1 MAGTIGAFMSIP
13 AVASSQIEVDQQIGA
28 GLRRLRRERSLSLVD
43 LAARTHLSI
52 GFLSQIERGK
62 SSPTLRALVS
72 MADALGVGLGDLFP
86 PAGASSDRTAT
97 IVRGAARSELQ
108 LWRSGIRKQLL
119 TPHSEGSKLGLY
131 IVEMEPGAST
141 GDELYTHGGEEAGL
155 VMSGAMALSVESES
169 WTLQEG
175 DSFRFLS
182 SRPHRFSNASEGAT
196 RVLWVN
202 CL

>member
-1 MAGTIGAFMSIP
+1 MSSP
-13 AVASSQIEVDQQIGA
+13 AATPSAPQVDEEIGA

-43 LAARTHLSI
+43 LAARTNLSI

-62 SSPTLRALVS
+62 SSPTLRALAS
-72 MADALGVGLGDLFP
+72 MADALGVGIGDLFP
-86 PAGASSDRTAT
+86 QTGVVGDQTAT
-97 IVRGAARSELQ
+97 IVRGGARSALQ

-119 TPHSEGSKLGLY
+119 TPHTEGSKLSLY
-131 IVEMEPGAST
+131 LVEMERGAST

-155 VMSGAMALSVESES
+155 VMSGAMALRVESES
-169 WTLQEG
+169 WTLLEG

-182 SRPHRFSNASEGAT
+182 SRPHRFSNAADGET

>member
-1 MAGTIGAFMSIP
+1 MSAP
-13 AVASSQIEVDQQIGA
+13 AAAETARKVDQEIGS
-28 GLRRLRRERSLSLVD
+28 GLRRLRRARKLSLEE
-43 LAARTHLSI
+43 LAGRTQLSI
-52 GFLSQIERGK
+52 GFLSQIERGL
-62 SSPTLRALVS
+62 SSPTLRALAG

-86 PAGASSDRTAT
+86 ANGPTSQDTAT
-97 IVRGAARSELQ
+97 IVRGAGRSELQ

-119 TPHSEGSKLGLY
+119 TPQSEGARLNLY

-141 GDELYTHGGEEAGL
+141 GEETYTHKGEEAGL
-155 VMSGAMALSVESES
+155 VMSGAMRLVVEDES
-169 WTLQEG
+169 WTLQKG

-182 SRPHRFSNASEGAT
+182 SRPHRFANAAEGET

>member
-1 MAGTIGAFMSIP
+1 MSQ
-13 AVASSQIEVDQQIGA
+13 SEVDQVIGA

-43 LAARTHLSI
+43 LAARTNLSI

-86 PAGASSDRTAT
+86 PAGSPGDQTAT
-97 IVRGAARSELQ
+97 IVRSAARSELQ
-108 LWRSGIRKQLL
+108 IWRSGIRKQLL
-119 TPHSEGSKLGLY
+119 TPHTEGSKLGLY
-131 IVEMEPGAST
+131 IVELEPGAST

-155 VMSGAMALSVESES
+155 VMHGAMVLQVESES

-182 SRPHRFSNASEGAT
+182 SRPHRFANAAEGTT

-202 CL
+202 CQ

>member
-1 MAGTIGAFMSIP
+1 MSSP
-13 AVASSQIEVDQQIGA
+13 AAKTSPPDTASQSEVDQQIGA

-43 LAARTHLSI
+43 LAARTQLSI

-72 MADALGVGLGDLFP
+72 MADALGVGLVDLFP
-86 PAGASSDRTAT
+86 LSVAASDQTAT

-119 TPHSEGSKLGLY
+119 TPHTEGSKLSLY
-131 IVEMEPGAST
+131 LVELEPGAST
-141 GDELYTHGGEEAGL
+141 GDEFYTHGGEEAGL
-155 VMSGAMALSVESES
+155 VMIGAMTLRVENES

-182 SRPHRFSNASEGAT
+182 SRPHRFANAAEGET

>member
-1 MAGTIGAFMSIP
+1 MSSP
-13 AVASSQIEVDQQIGA
+13 AATPSRPEVDQEIGA
-28 GLRRLRRERSLSLVD
+28 GLRRLRRERSLSLID
-43 LAARTHLSI
+43 LSARTNLSI

-86 PAGASSDRTAT
+86 QAGAGGDQTAT

-119 TPHSEGSKLGLY
+119 TPHTEGSKLSLY

-155 VMSGAMALSVESES
+155 VLSGAMSLSVENES
-169 WTLQEG
+169 WTLREG

-182 SRPHRFSNASEGAT
+182 SRPHRFSNAAEGET

>member
-1 MAGTIGAFMSIP
+1 MSSP
-13 AVASSQIEVDQQIGA
+13 AATPPRPEVDSEIGA
-28 GLRRLRRERSLSLVD
+28 GLRRLRRERRLSLVD
-43 LAARTHLSI
+43 LAGRTNLSI

-62 SSPTLRALVS
+62 SSPTLRALAS
-72 MADALGVGLGDLFP
+72 MADALGVGIGDLFP
-86 PAGASSDRTAT
+86 KGGEGASSQTAT
-97 IVRGAARSELQ
+97 IVRAGGRSELQ

-119 TPHSEGSKLGLY
+119 TPHSEGAKLSLY
-131 IVEMEPGAST
+131 LVEMEPGAST

-155 VMSGAMALSVESES
+155 VMSGAMNLSVEQES

-182 SRPHRFSNASEGAT
+182 SRPHRFANAAAGET

>member
-1 MAGTIGAFMSIP
+1 MSSP
-13 AVASSQIEVDQQIGA
+13 AATTSRPEVDQQIGA

-72 MADALGVGLGDLFP
+72 MADALGIGLGDLFP
-86 PAGASSDRTAT
+86 PAGVASDQTAT

-119 TPHSEGSKLGLY
+119 TPHTEGSKLGLY

-155 VMSGAMALSVESES
+155 VMNGAMALSVESES

-182 SRPHRFSNASEGAT
+182 SRPHRFANAAQGET

>member
-1 MAGTIGAFMSIP
+1 MSAPATIEP
-13 AVASSQIEVDQQIGA
+13 KHRVDQQIGS
-28 GLRRLRRERSLSLVD
+28 GLRSLRRARKLSLED
-43 LAARTHLSI
+43 MAARTQLSI
-52 GFLSQIERGK
+52 GFLSQIERGL
-62 SSPTLRALVS
+62 SSPTLRALAG

-86 PAGASSDRTAT
+86 ANGPASDETT
-97 IVRGAARSELQ
+97 IVRGAGRSELQ

-119 TPHSEGSKLGLY
+119 TPQSEGAKLNVY

-141 GDELYTHGGEEAGL
+141 GEELYTHRGEEAGL
-155 VMSGAMALSVESES
+155 VMSGAMQLVIEAES

-182 SRPHRFSNASEGAT
+182 ARPHRFANVAEGET

-202 CL
+202 AL

>member
-1 MAGTIGAFMSIP
+1 MSNRAATTSLP
-13 AVASSQIEVDQQIGA
+13 EVDREIGA

-62 SSPTLRALVS
+62 SSPTLRALVT
-72 MADALGVGLGDLFP
+72 MADALGVGLADLFP
-86 PAGASSDRTAT
+86 PTGLAGDQTAT
-97 IVRGAARSELQ
+97 IVRRAGRSELQ

-119 TPHSEGSKLGLY
+119 TPHSEGSKLSLY
-131 IVEMEPGAST
+131 IVEMEPGAGT
-141 GDELYTHGGEEAGL
+141 GDEHYTHDGEEAGL
-155 VMSGAMALSVESES
+155 VMSGAMVLSVESES

-182 SRPHRFSNASEGAT
+182 SRPHRFANAAESET
-196 RVLWVN
+196 RVLWVAS
-202 CL
+202 L

>member
-1 MAGTIGAFMSIP
+1 MSSP
-13 AVASSQIEVDQQIGA
+13 AAETFPDKTSPPEVDQQIGA

-86 PAGASSDRTAT
+86 PAGASGDRTAT
-97 IVRGAARSELQ
+97 IVRGTARSELQ

-131 IVEMEPGAST
+131 IVAMEPGAST

-169 WTLQEG
+169 WVLQEG

>member
-1 MAGTIGAFMSIP
+1 MSTSAATP
-13 AVASSQIEVDQQIGA
+13 SQPQVQPQVDEQIGA

-43 LAARTHLSI
+43 LAARTQLSI

-72 MADALGVGLGDLFP
+72 VADALGVGLGDLFP
-86 PAGASSDRTAT
+86 PPNVAGDRTAT
-97 IVRGAARSELQ
+97 IVRATARSELQ

-119 TPHSEGSKLGLY
+119 TPHTDGSKLSLY
-131 IVEMEPGAST
+131 LVEMEAGAST

-155 VMSGAMALSVESES
+155 VMEGAMHLSVESES

-182 SRPHRFSNASEGAT
+182 SRPHRFANAAEGGT

>member
-1 MAGTIGAFMSIP
+1 MSSP
-13 AVASSQIEVDQQIGA
+13 AATPSRPEVDSEIGA
-28 GLRRLRRERSLSLVD
+28 GLRRLRRERRLSLVD

-62 SSPTLRALVS
+62 SSPTLRALVT
-72 MADALGVGLGDLFP
+72 MADALGVGLADLFP
-86 PAGASSDRTAT
+86 ATGVPGDKTAT
-97 IVRGAARSELQ
+97 IVRSAARSELQ
-108 LWRSGIRKQLL
+108 IWRSGIRKQLL
-119 TPHSEGSKLGLY
+119 TPPSEGSKLCLY

-141 GDELYTHGGEEAGL
+141 GDELYTHDGEEAGL
-155 VMSGAMALSVESES
+155 VMSGAMVLSVESES

-182 SRPHRFSNASEGAT
+182 SRPHRFANAAEGET
-196 RVLWVN
+196 RVLWVA

>member
-1 MAGTIGAFMSIP
+1 MSTPAAGKSAP
-13 AVASSQIEVDQQIGA
+13 QADQDIGA
-28 GLRRLRRERSLSLVD
+28 GLRSLRRARKLSLID
-43 LAARTHLSI
+43 MAARTNLSI

-62 SSPTLRALVS
+62 SSPTLRALAG

-86 PAGASSDRTAT
+86 ASGPAGEHTAT

-119 TPHSEGSKLGLY
+119 TPQTEGSRLNVY
-131 IVEMEPGAST
+131 IVEMEPGADT
-141 GDELYTHGGEEAGL
+141 GGELYTHKGEEAGL
-155 VMSGAMALSVESES
+155 VMSGAMQLVIESES

-182 SRPHRFSNASEGAT
+182 SRPHRFANAAEGET

-202 CL
+202 AL

>member
-1 MAGTIGAFMSIP
+1 MSSP
-13 AVASSQIEVDQQIGA
+13 AAKMPSPDTTSRPEVDQEIGA

-43 LAARTHLSI
+43 LAARTNLSI

-86 PAGASSDRTAT
+86 PAGTPGDQTAT
-97 IVRGAARSELQ
+97 IVRSAARSELQ
-108 LWRSGIRKQLL
+108 IWRSGIRKQLL
-119 TPHSEGSKLGLY
+119 TPHTEGSKLGLY
-131 IVEMEPGAST
+131 IVELEPGAST

-155 VMSGAMALSVESES
+155 VMHGAMVLRVESES

-182 SRPHRFSNASEGAT
+182 SRPHRFANAAEGQT

>member
-1 MAGTIGAFMSIP
+1 MSSP
-13 AVASSQIEVDQQIGA
+13 AATPSRPEVDQEIGA
-28 GLRRLRRERSLSLVD
+28 GLRRLRRERSLSLID
-43 LAARTHLSI
+43 LAARTNLSI

-86 PAGASSDRTAT
+86 PAGASSDQTAT

-119 TPHSEGSKLGLY
+119 TRQAEGSKLGLY

-155 VMSGAMALSVESES
+155 VMSGAMALSIESES
-169 WTLQEG
+169 WMLQEG

-182 SRPHRFSNASEGAT
+182 SRPHRFSNAAQGAT

>member
-1 MAGTIGAFMSIP
+1 MSAP
-13 AVASSQIEVDQQIGA
+13 AAVETARKVDQEIGS
-28 GLRRLRRERSLSLVD
+28 GLRRLRRARKLSLEE
-43 LAARTHLSI
+43 LAGRTQLSI
-52 GFLSQIERGK
+52 GFLSQIERGL
-62 SSPTLRALVS
+62 SSPTLRALAG

-86 PAGASSDRTAT
+86 ANDPASQDTAT
-97 IVRGAARSELQ
+97 IVRGAGRSELQ

-119 TPHSEGSKLGLY
+119 TPQSKGARLNLY

-141 GDELYTHGGEEAGL
+141 GEETYTHKGEEAGL
-155 VMSGAMALSVESES
+155 VMSGAMRLVVEDES

-182 SRPHRFSNASEGAT
+182 SRPHRFANAAEGET